1 MKSWRLLAVRIA
13 VQCLH
18 ILWLE
23 YFVYLVMPYLPF
35 LAPKPKA
42 IWWFQMVNFRD
53 VNQVPGTRVLKKN
66 PATGKIVTWTNSRI
80 TNQTDI
86 RS

>member
-1 MKSWRLLAVRIA
+1 
-13 VQCLH
+13 
-18 ILWLE
+18 
-23 YFVYLVMPYLPF
+23 
-35 LAPKPKA
+35 
-42 IWWFQMVNFRD
+42 MVNFRD